1 MRYRLSLS
9 CTERSDLI
17 FRDVMCEREGSTY
30 DVQKKNLF
38 DADY

>member
-9 CTERSDLI
+9 CTVRSDLV
-17 FRDVMCEREGSTY
+17 FEMCFECEGSTY